1 MYTCIHVL
9 HVCVCVPLYHTHV
22 YYRYFYIYTVY
33 TQVLVVTSVYTY
45 MCTTYDNCLLAA
57 PWLILFALG
66 RRFHCFI
73 LSVVCT
79 HTLYYLY
86 CTHMFP
92 KYHIVE
98 WHPSLATYSVYCN

>member
-1 MYTCIHVL
+1 MS
-9 HVCVCVPLYHTHV
+9 
-22 YYRYFYIYTVY
+22 YIPVHP
-33 TQVLVVTSVYTY
+33 QVVTSVYT
-45 MCTTYDNCLLAA
+45 TASLLVGFVCY
-57 PWLILFALG
+57 WLLG